1 MLKFFRSPA
10 SMIAL
15 LAGIAGVLLVLYAWR
30 LPPFVTSVET
40 TDNAYVRGYVTIM
53 SPQVSGYVVEVPVKD
68 YEQVKQGQ
76 VLARIDGR
84 IYAQKLAQARAAL
97 DGQKASL
104 DNSRQSEL
112 SARATIASSEAQIDS
127 ANAALKR
134 AQLAWDRVSNLN
146 DRGIASASESEQAQ
160 ATLEQAK
167 AALNQAQA
175 ALEVSKQSLATIIVN
190 RSLLEANVA
199 SAEATVHL
207 AEIDLQNTSIV
218 APRDGHLGEVGV
230 RLGQYVAAGTQL
242 MAVVPED
249 VWVVANFKETQL
261 EGMEVGQP
269 VSIVVDAL
277 GKQRLT
283 GRIERF
289 SPAAGSE
296 FAVIKPDN
304 ATGNFVKIAQRVGVR
319 ISIDPDQSLARSLTP
334 GLSVVVNVDKS
345 VEPEAKTAA
354 K

>member
-1 MLKFFRSPA
+1 
-10 SMIAL
+10 MIAL

-30 LPPFVTSVET
+30 LPPFATSVET

-53 SPQVSGYVVEVPVKD
+53 SPQVSGYVVDVPVKD
-68 YEQVKQGQ
+68 YEQVNHGQ
-76 VLARIDGR
+76 VLAKIDDR

-104 DNSRQSEL
+104 ENSRQSEL

-134 AQLAWDRVSNLN
+134 AQLAWDRISNLN

-199 SAEATVHL
+199 SAEAAVHL
-207 AEIDLQNTSIV
+207 AEIDLQNTVIV

-230 RLGQYVAAGTQL
+230 RIGQYVTSGTQL

-319 ISIDPDQSLARSLTP
+319 ISIDPDQPLAKSLTP

-345 VEPEAKTAA
+345 APPEAKTAT